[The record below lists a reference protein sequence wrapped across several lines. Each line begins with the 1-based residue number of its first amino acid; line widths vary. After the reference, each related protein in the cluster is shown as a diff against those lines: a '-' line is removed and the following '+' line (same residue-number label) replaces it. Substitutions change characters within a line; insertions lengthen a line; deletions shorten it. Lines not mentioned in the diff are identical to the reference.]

1 VLFQVLDDKK
11 ECVGVYAQGRLHN
24 TLPDDL
30 SRTWKYSASLGDT
43 DLDCAY
49 LYTNG
54 KTPSE
59 ACPEGLR
66 AKWDEVVEKL
76 KAFFIAF
83 GESKVSLYD
92 NCFYDLVP
100 DRFLLEF
107 CDMKNQISE
116 HVFGSYEKPKN
127 YDFLYGLH
135 KMVEEL
141 KYQKLNIDKHALD
154 HKLVNYK
161 TRSFL
166 RKLSNVDPFISYN
179 MFGTVT
185 GRMTTVPKS
194 FPILTLDKDHRD
206 VLAPTNDWFIELDFN
221 AAELR
226 TLLALA
232 GKEQPLEDIHEW
244 NIANV
249 FEGSMTREQAK
260 KKVFAWLYNPKSQD
274 RMLNKV
280 YDRDAVVN
288 KYFDGSEVS
297 TFFDRKIPADSH
309 HALNYIIQSTTS
321 DLFLRRMLK
330 VWDYLKD
337 KKSKIAFSI
346 HDSLVIDYDRSE
358 YRLLPE
364 IVEIFANTD
373 FGRYKVNVSGGKSF
387 GKMKEMKI

>member
-11 ECVGVYAQGRLHN
+11 ECVGVYAKGRLHN
-24 TLPDDL
+24 TLPANL
-30 SRTWKYSASLGDT
+30 TKTWKYSASLGAT
-43 DLDCAY
+43 DLECAY

-54 KTPSE
+54 LSPSE

-66 AKWDEVVEKL
+66 AKWDEVVGKL

-127 YDFLYGLH
+127 YDFLYDLH

-141 KYQKLNIDKHALD
+141 KYQELNIDKHALD
-154 HKLVNYK
+154 DKLVDYK

-166 RKLSNVDPFISYN
+166 RKLSDVDPFISYN

-185 GRMTTVPKS
+185 GRLTTVPKS

-206 VLAPTNDWFIELDFN
+206 VLQPNNDWFVELDFN

-232 GKEQPLEDIHEW
+232 GKEQPSEDIHEW

-274 RMLNKV
+274 KMLNKV
-280 YDRDAVVN
+280 YDRDAVVQ
-288 KYFDGSEVS
+288 KYSTQSQVN
-297 TFFDRKIPADSH
+297 TFFDRKIPADAH

-358 YRLLPE
+358 YHLLPE
-364 IVEIFANTD
+364 IVDIFADTD
-373 FGRYKVNVSGGKSF
+373 FGKYKVNVSGGKSF
-387 GKMKEMKI
+387 GKMKEMSI

>member
-11 ECVGVYAQGRLHN
+11 ECVGIYAGGRLHSIPPAN
-24 TLPDDL
+24 LTK
-30 SRTWKYSASLGDT
+30 TWRYSASLGSVA
-43 DLDCAY
+43 LECAY
-49 LYTNG
+49 LYAKG
-54 KTPSE
+54 QSPSE
-59 ACPEGLR
+59 ACPDGLR
-66 AKWDEVVEKL
+66 ANWDNTVKRL

-83 GESKVSLYD
+83 DESKVSLYD

-107 CDMKNQISE
+107 CDLKNQISE
-116 HVFGSYEKPKN
+116 YVFENYERPKN
-127 YDFLYGLH
+127 YDFLYELH
-135 KMVEEL
+135 RMTEEL
-141 KYQKLNIDKHALD
+141 NYQKLNVDAHALNTR
-154 HKLVNYK
+154 LANYK
-161 TRSFL
+161 TRSFFK
-166 RKLSNVDPFISYN
+166 KLSNIDPFISYN

-185 GRMTTVPKS
+185 GRLTTVPKS

-206 VLAPTNDWFIELDFN
+206 VLLPNNDWFIELDFN

-232 GKEQPLEDIHEW
+232 GKEQPTIDIHDW
-244 NIANV
+244 NVKNV
-249 FEGSMTREQAK
+249 YDSSITREAAK
-260 KKVFAWLYNPKSQD
+260 KKVFAWLYNPKSKD
-274 RMLNKV
+274 RRLNEV
-280 YDRDAVVN
+280 YDRDAVVQ
-288 KYFDGSEVS
+288 KYFNGWHVN
-297 TFFDRKIPADSH
+297 TFFGRKMPADGH

-358 YRLLPE
+358 HQLLPE
-364 IVEIFANTD
+364 IISIFSDTD
-373 FGRYKVNVSGGKSF
+373 FGKYKVNVSGGKSF